1 MAISRH
7 GGKTSDSVGLHE
19 VVDFSALYIGGA
31 VISQRGC
38 CITALRPRLP
48 CSVRE
53 VLQIGTHVERRSG
66 VAPNLPGRLRVAQA
80 LEEPSLLLGAKNC
93 LRGLVFAEILY
104 LDTTETN

>member
-1 MAISRH
+1 MAISCH
-7 GGKTSDSVGLHE
+7 GGKTSDSAGLDE

-38 CITALRPRLP
+38 CISAHWPRLS
-48 CSVRE
+48 CSQRE
-53 VLQIGTHVERRSG
+53 VLQIGTHVERGSG

-93 LRGLVFAEILY
+93 LRGPVFAEIFY
-104 LDTTETN
+104 LDTAETN